1 MFLYYYY
8 RCIFLNIKFY
18 INFFFFFFQHFNGA
32 LPPFSGFFS
41 VEKSDIT
48 HIELLFLVSFL
59 RCIFYN
65 ISLLYCICFLQ
76 DAFIIFCV
84 QYFVYHMPMYM
95 FSLDLLC
102 FGFIEF
108 LISMERMI
116 FLNFGKL
123 SSNVLLN
130 ISFFHFLS
138 FLSSWNYLYINADC
152 LLLIYREGLFS
163 SLYFSWDIFY
173 CPDFQWAS
181 LFLCAQLWSCEFF
194 ISIFSIVL
202 LQGFTFL
209 H

>member
-1 MFLYYYY
+1 MVQF
-8 RCIFLNIKFY
+8 
-18 INFFFFFFQHFNGA
+18 
-32 LPPFSGFFS
+32 
-41 VEKSDIT
+41 
-48 HIELLFLVSFL
+48 LLFLASFLLKSQTSHILRFFFWYLFCNVSF
-59 RCIFYN
+59 IT
-65 ISLLYCICFLQ
+65 SLLYCICFLQ
-76 DAFIIFCV
+76 GAFIIFGV
-84 QYFVYHMPMYM
+84 QYFVYHMPMYV
-95 FSLDLLC
+95 FSLDLLW

-108 LISMERMI
+108 LISMERMV

-130 ISFFHFLS
+130 ISFFHFLA
-138 FLSSWNYLYINADC
+138 FLSSWNYFYINADC

-173 CPDFQWAS
+173 CPDFQWAN

-194 ISIFSIVL
+194 LSIFSIVL